1 MVQRASNDARDVNWT
16 RERLATELHYILRN
30 HRWKPT
36 PEIVGAIVD
45 WQIGAVTAARTDS
58 WIPGMARSRD
68 PIVKDVLSRFY
79 THRMG
84 TAIGQLIDE
93 NSALKRQLL
102 DAIDCIRFYAHG
114 TNDDGSRARAALVP
128 LLDAEPP
135 NADPGIIPNFLET
148 WSREA
153 SHRAD

>member
-1 MVQRASNDARDVNWT
+1 
-16 RERLATELHYILRN
+16 
-30 HRWKPT
+30 
-36 PEIVGAIVD
+36 
-45 WQIGAVTAARTDS
+45 
-58 WIPGMARSRD
+58 MARSRD

-153 SHRAD
+153 SHPAD